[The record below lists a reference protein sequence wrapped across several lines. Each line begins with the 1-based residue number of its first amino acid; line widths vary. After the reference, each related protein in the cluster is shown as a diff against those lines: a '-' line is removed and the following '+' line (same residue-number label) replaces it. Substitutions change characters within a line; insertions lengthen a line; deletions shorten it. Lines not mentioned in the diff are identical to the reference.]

1 MTMARKQNG
10 GFNKFLNFIGLV
22 DDNHGQDNRAET
34 YNSENYGRP
43 STYVPPRQRTG
54 DSRRTQPTRSL
65 PAQGGRS
72 NYGST
77 RRGYD
82 GEDSVRY
89 NANRRG
95 ARFEE
100 DYDYDRDY
108 DRDYDASRASRPRS
122 RFEEDEE
129 TVQEALVPQ
138 SRPAPR
144 SNANNRTVMFSLK
157 TLRDANQ
164 VITALVK
171 GNTIVMTLDTDDAH
185 LTERIVD
192 TLSGAVFALGATIRK
207 ASSKTYLLAPRSVN
221 VKAAYEVEDQF

>member
-10 GFNKFLNFIGLV
+10 GFNKFLNLIGLV
-22 DDNHGQDNRAET
+22 DDDRGQDNRAET

-43 STYVPPRQRTG
+43 STYIPPRQRSG
-54 DSRRTQPTRSL
+54 DSRRTQTTRSL
-65 PAQGGRS
+65 PSQGTRARRS
-72 NYGST
+72 
-77 RRGYD
+77 YD
-82 GEDSVRY
+82 DEDATRY
-89 NANRRG
+89 NANRRSS
-95 ARFEE
+95 RFEE
-100 DYDYDRDY
+100 DYDRDY
-108 DRDYDASRASRPRS
+108 EQDYDAPRNARPRS
-122 RFEEDEE
+122 RFEEDDEPA
-129 TVQEALVPQ
+129 QEPAYQ

-144 SNANNRTVMFSLK
+144 GTSGGRTVMFSLK

-171 GNTIVMTLDTDDAH
+171 GNTIVMTLDTDDDH

-207 ASSKTYLLAPRSVN
+207 ASAKTYLLAPRSVN